1 MKCADNQNSIWF
13 IFSPHGYPV
22 YMNIKHEMQ
31 LLAQASE
38 PCQVMSA
45 CVCAFTPLG
54 FGLIVIV
61 SFYVPFKKFSCFSRL
76 KLYVD
81 CGLGVWLFLRANA
94 EEKYPKHFNGLS
106 SKEVDS
112 LLNLINRQN
121 RDCS

>member
-1 MKCADNQNSIWF
+1 MRF
-13 IFSPHGYPV
+13 HPV
-22 YMNIKHEMQ
+22 GLRIDRDCF
-31 LLAQASE
+31 LLR
-38 PCQVMSA
+38 
-45 CVCAFTPLG
+45 
-54 FGLIVIV
+54 
-61 SFYVPFKKFSCFSRL
+61 PFKKFSCFSRL